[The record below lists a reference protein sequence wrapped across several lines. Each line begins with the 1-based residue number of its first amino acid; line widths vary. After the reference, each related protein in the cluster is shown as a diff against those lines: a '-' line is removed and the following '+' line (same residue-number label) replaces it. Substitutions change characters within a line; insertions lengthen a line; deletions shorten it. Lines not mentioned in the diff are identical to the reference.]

1 MKGQYTYI
9 AIDMK
14 SFYASV
20 ECVARGYDPLRARL
34 LVADVSRSDQ
44 TICLAVSPALKAMG
58 VPSRP
63 RLFEAKQA
71 IQRYERLH
79 HCTVSYVAAVPR
91 MALYEEVATQIH
103 SVLLGYAAS
112 EDIHVY
118 SIDECF
124 IDVTPYLHFYREEA
138 ERMRQPPAYVMA
150 MKMVREILRVTGIT
164 ATVGI
169 GTNLY
174 LAKVAMDIVAKRQK
188 ADQDGVRIAE
198 LDENSYQY
206 LLWEHRPLTDF
217 WMLGAGKAR
226 TLEQAGLFTMGDIA
240 ERAEW
245 DEEWFYRRFGID
257 GEIVIDHAFGIEPVT
272 MRDIKA
278 YRPASSSISRGQ
290 VLPRPYPYEEAR
302 TVMMEMIDILC
313 FDLHADGK
321 QSSVFTWWVSYD
333 YRSLEVCPGYTG
345 PVVTDFYGR
354 LHPRHSGGTVRLR
367 NRTSYS
373 SEAEGE
379 ILASF
384 DRKTDHRLL
393 FRRLG
398 VCAGQ
403 VAVRDEMYQLDL
415 FTDEEAL
422 QREQRIQDTMLAI
435 RRRYGM
441 NAVFKGGNLR
451 KGANQLERNRQI
463 GGHRA

>member
-34 LVADVSRSDQ
+34 LVVDVSRSDQ
-44 TICLAVSPALKAMG
+44 TICLAVSPALKDME

-91 MALYEEVATQIH
+91 MALYEEVAAQIH
-103 SVLLGYAAS
+103 SVLLGYAAA

-138 ERMRQPPAYVMA
+138 ERMRQHPAHVMA
-150 MKMVREILRVTGIT
+150 MKMVREILKVTGIT

-226 TLEQAGLFTMGDIA
+226 TLEQAGLFTMGDVA

-272 MRDIKA
+272 MKDIKA
-278 YRPASSSISRGQ
+278 YRPASNSMSRGQ
-290 VLPRPYPYEEAR
+290 VLPRAYPFEEAR

-333 YRSLEVCPGYTG
+333 FRSLEVCPGYTG

-403 VAVRDEMYQLDL
+403 AAVRDEMYQLDL
-415 FTDEEAL
+415 FTDEEVL
-422 QREQRIQDTMLAI
+422 RREQRIQNAMLAI

-441 NAVFKGGNLR
+441 NAVFKGVNLR
-451 KGANQLERNRQI
+451 KGANQLERNCQI

>member
-79 HCTVSYVAAVPR
+79 HCTVSYVAAAPR
-91 MALYEEVATQIH
+91 MALYEEVAAQIH

-226 TLEQAGLFTMGDIA
+226 TLEQVGLFTMGDIA

-278 YRPASSSISRGQ
+278 YRPATNSISRGQ

-398 VCAGQ
+398 ICAGK

-422 QREQRIQDTMLAI
+422 QREQRIQDAMLAI

-441 NAVFKGGNLR
+441 NAVFKGVNLR